1 MAVPLL
7 GIVTSP
13 FESAS
18 RYEPRASDVGTSTEP
33 ADNAPRKEV
42 TAKAE
47 LLGGESSADGV
58 SECWAARSS
67 RCEEI
72 ISPPSLVGSA
82 LPTERAVR

>member
-1 MAVPLL
+1 MAVPFL

-18 RYEPRASDVGTSTEP
+18 RYEPSAFDVGTSTEP

-47 LLGGESSADGV
+47 LLGGESSVDGA
-58 SECWAARSS
+58 SEFWVERSS

-72 ISPPSLVGSA
+72 ILPPSSVG
-82 LPTERAVR
+82 